1 MSRLQG
7 RNALVT
13 GGARGLGEAQVR
25 ALVREG
31 ARVVIA
37 DVDAEAGDALARLI
51 NDEGGH
57 ALALELDVTSER
69 QWERVMQ
76 LTTEEMGTL
85 DILVNNAGIAALGSA
100 EDTELE
106 DWRRVMAVNLD
117 GVFLGTRAG
126 IRAMKQRGGAIV
138 NISSIKGI
146 VADTFTAAY
155 DASKAGVRNF
165 SKSAALH
172 CARSGYGIRVN
183 TVHPSYIMTD
193 MVRNAASTMADPD
206 GFLATILA
214 KHPMG
219 RLCEPED
226 VAHAV
231 VYLAS
236 DEAGYING
244 SEIVVDGGYTAQ

>member
-1 MSRLQG
+1 MGRLQG

-13 GGARGLGEAQVR
+13 GGARGLGEAQCQ

-37 DVDAEAGDALARLI
+37 DIDVAAGDALAARI
-51 NDEGGH
+51 NGEGGH
-57 ALALELDVTSER
+57 ALALELDVTNES

-76 LTTEEMGTL
+76 LATEELGAL

-100 EDTELE
+100 EDTTLE

-126 IRAMKQRGGAIV
+126 IRAMKQRGGAII

-146 VADTFTAAY
+146 IADTFTAAY

-165 SKSAALH
+165 TKSAALH
-172 CARSGYGIRVN
+172 CAHSGYGIRVN
-183 TVHPSYIMTD
+183 SVHPSYIMTD
-193 MVRNAASTMADPD
+193 MVKDAASTMPDPD
-206 GFLATILA
+206 GFMAELLA

-226 VAHAV
+226 VANAV

-236 DEAGYING
+236 DESGYVNG